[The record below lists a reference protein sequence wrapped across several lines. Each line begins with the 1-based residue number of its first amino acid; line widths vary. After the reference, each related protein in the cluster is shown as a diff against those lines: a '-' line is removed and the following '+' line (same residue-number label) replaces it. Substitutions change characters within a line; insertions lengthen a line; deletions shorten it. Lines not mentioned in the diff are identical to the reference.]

1 MPQALASRVDFA
13 ARDVSTMPTTV
24 PSDVV
29 TLVIQHQVRPGCLPA
44 YEAWL
49 KRALAAAEQQPGH
62 LGVNVIRVDGQGD
75 AFTTVLRFAEG
86 WQLDEW
92 IASDRRRL
100 LIDEVLPLLEGG
112 DQIQVSRDHEFWFTP
127 EHAQAS
133 QPPKWKQAV
142 LTYLVICPLT
152 MIIPQLW
159 LPLFQQYPALGGVV
173 PSNLLITL
181 CIVVPVVFWIM
192 PAVTRWC
199 AGWLSAR

>member
-1 MPQALASRVDFA
+1 M
-13 ARDVSTMPTTV
+13 TTT
-24 PSDVV
+24 PSSDIV
-29 TLVIQHQVRPGCLPA
+29 TLVIQHKVRPGRLQT

-49 KRALAAAEQQPGH
+49 KRAVAAAQQQSGH
-62 LGVNVIRVDGQGD
+62 LGVNVIRSDGQSD
-75 AFTTVLRFAEG
+75 TFTTVLRFAEA

-100 LIDEVLPLLEGG
+100 LIEEVLPLLEGG
-112 DQIQVSRDHEFWFTP
+112 DQTEVCRDNEFWFTP
-127 EHAQAS
+127 ERVQAP

-152 MIIPQLW
+152 MLIPQLW
-159 LPLFQQYPALGGVV
+159 LPLFQHYPALGGVV
-173 PSNLLITL
+173 ASNLLITL

-192 PAVTRWC
+192 PVVTRCC

>member
-1 MPQALASRVDFA
+1 MTAIEPGN
-13 ARDVSTMPTTV
+13 
-24 PSDVV
+24 VV
-29 TLVIQHQVRPGCLPA
+29 TLVIQHKVLPGHVQA

-49 KRALAAAEQQPGH
+49 KRALTAAEQQSGH
-62 LGVNVIRVDGQGD
+62 LGVNVIRSDGQSD
-75 AFTTVLRFAEG
+75 TFTTVLRFAES

-100 LIDEVLPLLEGG
+100 LIDEVLPLLDGG
-112 DQIQVSRDHEFWFTP
+112 DQTQVSRDHEFWFSP
-127 EHAQAS
+127 EHAQVS
-133 QPPKWKQAV
+133 PPPKWKQAV

-152 MIIPQLW
+152 MLIPQLW
-159 LPLFQQYPALGGVV
+159 LPLFQHYPALGGVV

-192 PAVTRWC
+192 PVVTRCC